1 LYNCTRCGFVNKE
14 KEFIMT
20 KDDLR
25 ALSGAE
31 TEIMVLLWELGRASV
46 QDVCGRLPEG
56 RSIAYATVQTLLRR
70 LEKKGYIG
78 HDVKG
83 KAHVFYPVTERDE
96 VVGSALGVFVDKLFD
111 GSCAGL
117 AQYLAEHGKIDAA
130 DIDKLRDITGK

>member
-1 LYNCTRCGFVNKE
+1 
-14 KEFIMT
+14 MT
-20 KDDLR
+20 ECDLQ

-70 LEKKGYIG
+70 LEKKGYIA
-78 HDVKG
+78 HDVEG
-83 KAHVFYPVTERDE
+83 KAHIFYPVAVRDD
-96 VVGSALGVFVDKLFD
+96 VVGSAVGVFVDKLFA

-130 DIDKLRDITGK
+130 DIERLRDITGK

>member
-1 LYNCTRCGFVNKE
+1 MNKC
-14 KEFIMT
+14 
-20 KDDLR
+20 DLR

-31 TEIMVLLWELGRASV
+31 TEIMVILWELERGSV

-78 HDVKG
+78 HDVVG
-83 KAHVFYPVTERDE
+83 KAHVFYPVAERDE

-117 AQYLAEHGKIDAA
+117 AQYLAEHGKIDAD

>member
-1 LYNCTRCGFVNKE
+1 
-14 KEFIMT
+14 MT
-20 KDDLR
+20 ERDLQ

-46 QDVCGRLPEG
+46 QDVCGCLPEG

-70 LEKKGYIG
+70 LEKKGYIA
-78 HDVKG
+78 HDVEG
-83 KAHVFYPVTERDE
+83 KAHIFYPVAVRDD
-96 VVGSALGVFVDKLFD
+96 VVGSAVGVFVDKLFA

-130 DIDKLRDITGK
+130 DIERLRDITGK